1 MASAIKKCRVCGKEY
16 EACRSANRSAGVF
29 RWQEVACSPECGA
42 VYLQKVEES
51 RGHTAPKRERRRK
64 AIEYIPVEC
73 PPTEEIL
80 KDIEELEVEIH
91 KNLVELRKMLEE
103 NDD

>member
-42 VYLQKVEES
+42 IYLQKIEES
-51 RGHTAPKRERRRK
+51 RGRVVPKKERRK
-64 AIEYIPVEC
+64 KIVEDTKIDTVTVVTENEQAVESAPGKDPVVIE
-73 PPTEEIL
+73 
-80 KDIEELEVEIH
+80 
-91 KNLVELRKMLEE
+91 
-103 NDD
+103 